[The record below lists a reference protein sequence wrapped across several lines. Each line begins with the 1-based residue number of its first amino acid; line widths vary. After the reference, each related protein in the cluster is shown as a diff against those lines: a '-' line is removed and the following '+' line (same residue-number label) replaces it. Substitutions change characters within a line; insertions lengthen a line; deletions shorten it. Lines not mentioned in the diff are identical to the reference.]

1 MLFGAEGADSSGM
14 RVTREIPEERMRQGS
29 SRAARGKRVPAVEIN
44 QLQQEETSSVPSLSP
59 TVYIYFIR

>member
-1 MLFGAEGADSSGM
+1 
-14 RVTREIPEERMRQGS
+14 MRQGS

-59 TVYIYFIR
+59 TIYIYFIR